1 MQPRTEDTWLGNI
14 SWKVVVGSAAAFLVA
29 IVSEFLAESGMS
41 LIEWEA
47 GWAESSTSF
56 AIDIVAAAILSVAI
70 VLFMRTKA
78 EKNSLNEG
86 V

>member
-1 MQPRTEDTWLGNI
+1 MQPRTEDTWRGNI

-41 LIEWEA
+41 LIDWEA

-56 AIDIVAAAILSVAI
+56 AIGIVAAAILSVAI

-78 EKNSLNEG
+78 EKIL
-86 V
+86 